1 MEAKLTELV
10 ERLKAAAGS
19 NLTTVVLYGSAVTGE
34 FLAEHSDL
42 NVLCVLDQAGARE
55 LELLHPVAEWWMRQ
69 GNPAPLV
76 FTLDELQRSADVFA
90 IELFDMK
97 ENHRILLGSDF
108 LANFEVSLRL
118 HRLQVER
125 ELRTNWLRLRQ
136 AILMAPP
143 KPKIRL
149 GIMLSSNSAFCTLF
163 RHALIAS
170 GHPKP
175 ASKREA
181 VSAIAL
187 LASADPAA
195 FHSVLD
201 LREGKRKEKAID
213 VDAALQGYL
222 EFVEAVTNYVDG
234 RKN

>member
-10 ERLKAAAGS
+10 GRLKAAAGS
-19 NLTTVVLYGSAVTGE
+19 NLNSVVLYGSAVTGE

-42 NVLCVLDQAGARE
+42 NVLCVLGQAGARD
-55 LELLHPVAEWWMRQ
+55 LEQLHPVAEWWMRQ

-76 FTLDELQRSADVFA
+76 FTLDELRRSADVFA

-97 ENHRILLGSDF
+97 ETHRILFGSDF
-108 LANFEVSLRL
+108 LPSFEVSLRL

-136 AILMAPP
+136 AVLTAPS
-143 KPKIRL
+143 KAKVHL
-149 GIMLSSNSAFCTLF
+149 GIMVSSNSAFCTLF
-163 RHALIAS
+163 RHALIAF
-170 GHPKP
+170 GQPKP

-181 VSAIAL
+181 VSAIATL
-187 LASADPAA
+187 TSGDPSA
-195 FHSVLD
+195 FHSILD

-213 VDAALQGYL
+213 AEAALQAYL
-222 EFVEAVTNYVDG
+222 EFVEIVTNYVDG
-234 RKN
+234 GKG